1 MFRKV
6 LVANRGEIALRIIR
20 ACRELRISTVAVF
33 STADRDSLHVRL
45 ADESVCIG
53 PPPPVQSYNHI
64 ARLISAAEIAGADAI
79 HPGYGFL
86 AENAHFAEV
95 CESCGFTF
103 IGPTAEMIRRMGDKV
118 EARRTMK
125 AAGLPIVP
133 GSEGAVPDVDE
144 AMSLARGIGFPV
156 IIKAAAGG
164 GGRGMRVAWDEKQLR
179 LGFGVAQAEA
189 GAAFGNDVV
198 YLEKYIARPRHI
210 EFQLFGDTHGNLVH
224 LGERECSVQRNH
236 QKLIE
241 EAPSPLLTEE
251 QRRRIGALA
260 VRGAQSIGYR
270 GAGTME
276 FLFDQDGSYYFME
289 MNTRIQVEHPVTE
302 EVTGLDLV
310 KEQIRVAAGEPLS
323 VRAGGRALGGA
334 RLRVPHQRR
343 GPRARLPPEPGCDHL
358 LLPPR
363 RARPAHGQPRLHRLH
378 RAALLRLDDRQAH
391 RAREGPARGAAPH
404 GDRARGVD
412 RGGHQDHDPLPPAR
426 GPRPRLPAGRSRHPL
441 RRAAAGAEARP
452 GGVAAAG
459 CRGAPSPPRPSH
471 RAGAGLRPARL
482 PGAGPCPLGPPPWWW
497 TCCAPPASSRWR
509 GCTVRAPSCPRPRPR
524 RPWRCVP
531 GTPTPCCA
539 GSATGGGSPVS
550 TSATRP
556 SSTASRPW
564 RGAR

>member
-53 PPPPVQSYNHI
+53 PPPPMQSYNHI
-64 ARLISAAEIAGADAI
+64 PRLISAAEIAGADAI

-95 CESCGFTF
+95 SESCGFTF
-103 IGPTAEMIRRMGDKV
+103 IGPTAEMIRRMGAKV
-118 EARRTMK
+118 EARRTMQ

-144 AMSLARGIGFPV
+144 AISLARAIGFPV

-164 GGRGMRVAWDEKQLR
+164 GGRGMRVAWDERQLR

-189 GAAFGNDVV
+189 GAAFGNNVV
-198 YLEKYIARPRHI
+198 YLEKFIARPRHI

-241 EAPSPLLTEE
+241 EAPSPLLTDE

-260 VRGAQSIGYR
+260 VQGAKSIGYR

-310 KEQIRVAAGEPLS
+310 KEQIQVAAGERLS
-323 VRAGGRALGGA
+323 VTQEDVRWEGHAFECRINAEDHEHGFR
-334 RLRVPHQRR
+334 PS
-343 GPRARLPPEPGCDHL
+343 PGTITYFY
-358 LLPPR
+358 
-363 RARPAHGQPRLHRLH
+363 
-378 RAALLRLDDRQAH
+378 
-391 RAREGPARGAAPH
+391 
-404 GDRARGVD
+404 
-412 RGGHQDHDPLPPAR
+412 
-426 GPRPRLPAGRSRHPL
+426 
-441 RRAAAGAEARP
+441 RP
-452 GGVAAAG
+452 GGPGLRMDSHVYAGYSVPPYYDSMIGKLIARGKDRPEALRRMEIALEELIVEGIKTTIPFHLLAVRDPAFQRGELDTHFVERLLGPKPALAGAAA
-459 CRGAPSPPRPSH
+459 
-471 RAGAGLRPARL
+471 PA
-482 PGAGPCPLGPPPWWW
+482 A
-497 TCCAPPASSRWR
+497 
-509 GCTVRAPSCPRPRPR
+509 
-524 RPWRCVP
+524 
-531 GTPTPCCA
+531 
-539 GSATGGGSPVS
+539 ATS
-550 TSATRP
+550 
-556 SSTASRPW
+556 
-564 RGAR
+564 